1 MIAMK
6 KFLIRREMKGASSVP
21 KHEMNKGGKA
31 SEVILEE
38 MRNEGKMIQ
47 QETSYVAGDN
57 VFCIYNSES
66 EDLIKEHAERTG
78 GIATEITEI
87 STVIKHNTSVV
98 S

>member
-1 MIAMK
+1 MK
-6 KFLIRREMKGASSVP
+6 TYLIRRAMQGASSIP

-31 SEVILEE
+31 SEDVLEE
-38 MRNEGKMIQ
+38 MRQEGKMIQ

-57 VFCIYNSES
+57 VFCVYNAEN
-66 EDLIKEHAERTG
+66 EELIKEHAERSG
-78 GIATEITEI
+78 GVATEITEI

>member
-1 MIAMK
+1 MQK
-6 KFLIRREMKGASSVP
+6 YLIRRAMQGASSIP

-31 SEVILEE
+31 SEDVLEE

-57 VFCIYNSES
+57 VFCVYNAEN
-66 EDLIKEHAERTG
+66 EELIKEHAERSG
-78 GIATEITEI
+78 GVATEITEI

>member
-1 MIAMK
+1 MK
-6 KFLIRREMKGASSVP
+6 SATLIT

-31 SEVILEE
+31 SEDVLEE

-57 VFCIYNSES
+57 VFCIYNAEN
-66 EDLIKEHAERTG
+66 EELIKEHAERSG
-78 GIATEITEI
+78 GVATEITEI

>member
-1 MIAMK
+1 
-6 KFLIRREMKGASSVP
+6 MKGASSVP

-31 SEVILEE
+31 SEVVLEE

>member
-1 MIAMK
+1 MMK

-31 SEVILEE
+31 SEVVLEE

-57 VFCIYNSES
+57 VFCIYNSEKRILS
-66 EDLIKEHAERTG
+66 K
-78 GIATEITEI
+78 
-87 STVIKHNTSVV
+87 NTLKGQGE
-98 S
+98 

>member
-1 MIAMK
+1 MNKYLIKRDIDGASQIPSEKLDEIGKGSESVLIAMRK
-6 KFLIRREMKGASSVP
+6 
-21 KHEMNKGGKA
+21 
-31 SEVILEE
+31 
-38 MRNEGKMIQ
+38 EGKQIE
-47 QETSYVAGDN
+47 QEQSYVAGDN

>member
-1 MIAMK
+1 MQ
-6 KFLIRREMKGASSVP
+6 GASSIP

-31 SEVILEE
+31 SEDVLEE

-57 VFCIYNSES
+57 VFCVYNAEN
-66 EDLIKEHAERTG
+66 EELIKEHAERSG
-78 GIATEITEI
+78 GVATEITEI
-87 STVIKHNTSVV
+87 STVITHSTSEV